1 MIKTDVFDVVT
12 NDLKLTI
19 ADYKVNKKDHLLSH
33 TGTVSAPA
41 NVKTTDENITAYT
54 LKPTWDKQP
63 NADYYEIEFDGM
75 IYSTI
80 QNNHLTFTGLVPE
93 TTYSYKIRSVNM
105 DGVSQ
110 WDSYTATTKSNPL
123 EFAIQNITAET
134 SVKNQGG
141 QGINKLFNFDEGD
154 AWHTSWSEKAV
165 PFNII
170 INLNSVNHLDKMEYL
185 PRTDGGNGILL
196 TGSIYTSVDRENWVK
211 AGDFKWDRSST
222 VKTYTFDN
230 QPVAQ
235 YVKIDVTSA
244 VGNYGSGREL
254 YIFKVPGSESYRPG
268 DINADRLIDMNDF
281 TSYLNYTGLRMGDSD
296 FEGYISNGDINKNG
310 LIDAYDISVLTT
322 QLGGGA
328 KGAGMD
334 KIEGSLKLT
343 PSRNIC
349 KAGDRLEIRVKGRGL
364 KSVNALSFAIPYK
377 SDDLEFIGV
386 EPLAMKE
393 MENMS
398 NDRLHTNGQKALY
411 PTFANIGDKP
421 VITSDAELDL
431 FVIKFKV
438 KRAFNAGSLI
448 PSDGMLIDKNLNVK
462 HVSF

>member
-1 MIKTDVFDVVT
+1 M
-12 NDLKLTI
+12 N
-19 ADYKVNKKDHLLSH
+19 
-33 TGTVSAPA
+33 SA
-41 NVKTTDENITAYT
+41 
-54 LKPTWDKQP
+54 
-63 NADYYEIEFDGM
+63 
-75 IYSTI
+75 
-80 QNNHLTFTGLVPE
+80 
-93 TTYSYKIRSVNM
+93 
-105 DGVSQ
+105 
-110 WDSYTATTKSNPL
+110 
-123 EFAIQNITAET
+123 
-134 SVKNQGG
+134 
-141 QGINKLFNFDEGD
+141 
-154 AWHTSWSEKAV
+154 
-165 PFNII
+165 
-170 INLNSVNHLDKMEYL
+170 
-185 PRTDGGNGILL
+185 
-196 TGSIYTSVDRENWVK
+196 
-211 AGDFKWDRSST
+211 
-222 VKTYTFDN
+222 
-230 QPVAQ
+230 
-235 YVKIDVTSA
+235 
-244 VGNYGSGREL
+244 
-254 YIFKVPGSESYRPG
+254 IFKIPGSESYRPG